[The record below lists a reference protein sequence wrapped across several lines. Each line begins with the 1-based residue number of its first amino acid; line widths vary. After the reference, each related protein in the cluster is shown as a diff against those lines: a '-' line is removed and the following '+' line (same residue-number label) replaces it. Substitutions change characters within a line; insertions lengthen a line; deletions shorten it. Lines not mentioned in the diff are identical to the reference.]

1 MLYMHK
7 GLGLVLQKHTQNN
20 RLQGRWGHIG
30 LEWLLAQWLVSYKK
44 REIWTDTQRRKSCEC
59 RGREAWSGFSL
70 RASRRTQPCL
80 HLDLRFLALTTLFFL
95 SYQVCNDFFQQ
106 PQELIHSKMCQGPTG
121 AWCGLMF
128 LLQVTAGATRKR
140 AEPGLP
146 VEMLSS

>member
-1 MLYMHK
+1 MNAEAEIAVMHIQAK
-7 GLGLVLQKHTQNN
+7 EHHRKCPQSP
-20 RLQGRWGHIG
+20 RGR
-30 LEWLLAQWLVSYKK
+30 
-44 REIWTDTQRRKSCEC
+44 
-59 RGREAWSGFSL
+59 REAWSGFSL